1 MGLMLP
7 TGHPGQKGPQR
18 PGVGGWSIIEAMTA
32 AFGPALLFAP
42 AHRAD
47 LIPKAHARADT
58 VIVDLEDGAGSG
70 DHAALRDALRGAEL
84 DPERTILRTVGPAS
98 PYFRDDVALA
108 RELGVGT
115 IMVPKVGAELPAG
128 LEGLD
133 VIAMIE
139 TPQALAN
146 IVGIVS
152 RAEVVGLF
160 WGAEDL
166 ITLLGGTHSRRQAD
180 EAGAGRYRDV
190 IRHARAQVLIHAA
203 AAGKYAI
210 DAIHADFRDS
220 DGQFAEA
227 LDAARSGFLG
237 TACIHPAQVEA
248 VRRAY
253 RPEAGQISWARAV
266 VAGAAEH
273 TGAFQ
278 VDGMMIDAPL
288 VSQAERILR
297 RAE

>member
-1 MGLMLP
+1 
-7 TGHPGQKGPQR
+7 
-18 PGVGGWSIIEAMTA
+18 MTFS
-32 AFGPALLFAP
+32 FGPALLFAP
-42 AHRAD
+42 AHRVD

-84 DPERTILRTVGPAS
+84 DPARTILRTVGPAS

-108 RELGVGT
+108 RDLGIRTV
-115 IMVPKVGAELPAG
+115 MVPKVGAAVPEG

-139 TPQALAN
+139 TPIALVNIAA
-146 IVGIVS
+146 IVGHPQ
-152 RAEVVGLF
+152 VVGLF

-180 EAGAGRYRDV
+180 EAGAAGRYRDV
-190 IRHARAQVLIHAA
+190 IRHARSQVLIHAA

-210 DAIHADFRDS
+210 DAIHADFHDS

-253 RPEAGQISWARAV
+253 RPEAEQLSWARAV